1 MAEVVSGLLVGQ
13 RFSSLEEFKSAIRNI
28 SVRQHWDL
36 RVVRSNK
43 KSVVLG
49 CRSSANCYFRVVCRA
64 NKNATYITSLQD
76 THSCRRNLASPG
88 STPARS
94 EASHVRFLLNEIPK
108 LFDMK
113 SKIKGQDVVDA
124 VKRYHGYDISMR
136 QAQRA
141 LTKLQPRQSRGGHG
155 QVADHEDHD
164 LPHDYSS
171 IRVNP
176 ETFDPLAD
184 DRGWPENGLSTTLM
198 EDDSIDQDD
207 SPTETTSAA
216 MVHVQQ
222 NNPSLTTMSHH
233 AQPGPSDTRS
243 LSVST
248 MSHHASQIAP
258 LQPSGQGPYVQPIQ
272 LPVPPSTKTQN
283 SPSLRHPHPHPQS
296 HPQTRPQPPPPQ
308 HQQPAHAGH
317 PVAAQLVLTNFKIEF
332 TCTSCGAL
340 NQSFFPNQGNVTGHH
355 YLPPAATHGIPP
367 SAPPG
372 RPPPSAATNGR
383 LTTMDGVA
391 GDATTNAVAA
401 AAGFGETDY
410 QAGTASHGGR
420 ELPPWG
426 SGLDVSIP
434 PPNT

>member
-1 MAEVVSGLLVGQ
+1 MAEVVSGLVVGQ
-13 RFSSLEEFKSAIRNI
+13 RFDSLEDFKSAIRNI

-36 RVVRSNK
+36 RVMRSNK

-64 NKNATYITSLQD
+64 NKNAT
-76 THSCRRNLASPG
+76 CRRNLASPA

-113 SKIKGQDVVDA
+113 TRIKGQDVVEA

-141 LTKLQPRQSRGGHG
+141 LTKLQPRQSRGGHA
-155 QVADHEDHD
+155 QVVADHENHNI
-164 LPHDYSS
+164 PHDQSS
-171 IRVNP
+171 SSVRVNN
-176 ETFDPLAD
+176 ETSFDPLTD

-207 SPTETTSAA
+207 SPTETASAAA
-216 MVHVQQ
+216 MVRVQQ
-222 NNPSLTTMSHH
+222 SNPSLATMSHHH
-233 AQPGPSDTRS
+233 AQPGPSETRS

-258 LQPSGQGPYVQPIQ
+258 LAPSGQGSYIQPIQ
-272 LPVPPSTKTQN
+272 LPVPPPSPPKTQS
-283 SPSLRHPHPHPQS
+283 SPSIRHPHQSSHPHPQS
-296 HPQTRPQPPPPQ
+296 RPQPPPPPPQ
-308 HQQPAHAGH
+308 HQQPTHTGH

-340 NQSFFPNQGNVTGHH
+340 NQSFFPNQGNVTGGN

-372 RPPPSAATNGR
+372 PPPPSAATNGR
-383 LTTMDGVA
+383 LTTMDGVPT
-391 GDATTNAVAA
+391 DATTNAAA

-410 QAGTASHGGR
+410 QTSATSHGGR

-426 SGLDVSIP
+426 GGLDVSLP

>member
-13 RFSSLEEFKSAIRNI
+13 RFSSLEEFKSAIRSI

-49 CRSSANCYFRVVCRA
+49 CRSSPNCYFRVVCRA
-64 NKNATYITSLQD
+64 NKHATYITSLQD
-76 THSCRRNLASPG
+76 THSCRRNLATAG

-141 LTKLQPRQSRGGHG
+141 LTKLQPRQSRGHA
-155 QVADHEDHD
+155 QVVGDHENNS
-164 LPHDYSS
+164 LPQGQPLPSTPS
-171 IRVNP
+171 AAVPSTVRVGT
-176 ETFDPLAD
+176 ETSFDPLAD
-184 DRGWPENGLSTTLM
+184 DRGWPENGLSSTLM
-198 EDDSIDQDD
+198 EDDSIDQDE

-216 MVHVQQ
+216 LVRAQQ
-222 NNPSLTTMSHH
+222 NNPTIPTIAHH
-233 AQPGPSDTRS
+233 AQPGPSEPRP
-243 LSVST
+243 LQT
-248 MSHHASQIAP
+248 MSHHPSQITALP
-258 LQPSGQGPYVQPIQ
+258 PTAQGGPYIQPIQ
-272 LPVPPSTKTQN
+272 LPAPQSNTPKVHN
-283 SPSLRHPHPHPQS
+283 SAHPQS
-296 HPQTRPQPPPPQ
+296 QAQARPPPPPPPQ
-308 HQQPAHAGH
+308 HQQVPQAGH

-340 NQSFFPNQGNVTGHH
+340 NQSFFPNQGNVTGNN
-355 YLPPAATHGIPP
+355 YLPTAPGHGIPP
-367 SAPPG
+367 PTATSNG
-372 RPPPSAATNGR
+372 RPP
-383 LTTMDGVA
+383 TMNGVA
-391 GDATTNAVAA
+391 SEVTANAAGT
-401 AAGFGETDY
+401 AGFGETDY
-410 QAGTASHGGR
+410 QASGTSHGGR

-434 PPNT
+434 PTNS

>member
-141 LTKLQPRQSRGGHG
+141 LTKLQPRQSRGGHS

-164 LPHDYSS
+164 ITHDHSS
-171 IRVNP
+171 SVRVNN
-176 ETFDPLAD
+176 ETSFDPLAD

-198 EDDSIDQDD
+198 EDDSMDQDD
-207 SPTETTSAA
+207 SPTETTAAA
-216 MVHVQQ
+216 MIRVQQ
-222 NNPSLTTMSHH
+222 NNPSLATMSHH

-248 MSHHASQIAP
+248 MSHHASQIPP

-272 LPVPPSTKTQN
+272 LPIPHSPPKTQN
-283 SPSLRHPHPHPQS
+283 SPSLRHPHPQS

-308 HQQPAHAGH
+308 HQQQAHTGH
-317 PVAAQLVLTNFKIEF
+317 PVTTQLVLTNFKIEF

-340 NQSFFPNQGNVTGHH
+340 NQSFFPNQGNVTGNN
-355 YLPPAATHGIPP
+355 YLPPAGAHGIPP
-367 SAPPG
+367 SAPSG
-372 RPPPSAATNGR
+372 AAPPSVAPNGR
-383 LTTMDGVA
+383 LTMDGVA
-391 GDATTNAVAA
+391 ADTTTNAVA

-410 QAGTASHGGR
+410 QASTASHSR

>member
-36 RVVRSNK
+36 RV
-43 KSVVLG
+43 
-49 CRSSANCYFRVVCRA
+49 
-64 NKNATYITSLQD
+64 D

-141 LTKLQPRQSRGGHG
+141 LTKLQPRQSRGGHA
-155 QVADHEDHD
+155 QMPDHEDHD
-164 LPHDYSS
+164 ITHDQSS
-171 IRVNP
+171 SVRVNNDIS
-176 ETFDPLAD
+176 FDPLAD
-184 DRGWPENGLSTTLM
+184 DRWPENGLSTTLM
-198 EDDSIDQDD
+198 EDDSIDQDE

-216 MVHVQQ
+216 MVRVQQ
-222 NNPSLTTMSHH
+222 TNPSLAMPHH

-258 LQPSGQGPYVQPIQ
+258 LQPSGQASYVQPIQ
-272 LPVPPSTKTQN
+272 LPVPPSPPKTQN
-283 SPSLRHPHPHPQS
+283 SPSLRHPHPQS

-308 HQQPAHAGH
+308 HQQPTHTGH

-340 NQSFFPNQGNVTGHH
+340 NQSFFPNQGNVTGNN
-355 YLPPAATHGIPP
+355 YLPAAHNITA

-372 RPPPSAATNGR
+372 APQPSSATNGR
-383 LTTMDGVA
+383 LSTMDGVA
-391 GDATTNAVAA
+391 TDTTANAVAA
-401 AAGFGETDY
+401 AAGFGDTDY
-410 QAGTASHGGR
+410 QASTTSHGR

-426 SGLDVSIP
+426 SGLDVTIP

>member
-49 CRSSANCYFRVVCRA
+49 CRSSPNCYFRVVCRA

-141 LTKLQPRQSRGGHG
+141 LTKLQPRQSRGGHAHL
-155 QVADHEDHD
+155 ADHEDHD
-164 LPHDYSS
+164 IAHDPSS
-171 IRVNP
+171 SVRVNND
-176 ETFDPLAD
+176 TSFDPLGD
-184 DRGWPENGLSTTLM
+184 DRGWPENGLPTTLM
-198 EDDSIDQDD
+198 EDDSIDHDD
-207 SPTETTSAA
+207 SPAETTAAA
-216 MVHVQQ
+216 MVRVQQ
-222 NNPSLTTMSHH
+222 NNQSLASMSHH

-258 LQPSGQGPYVQPIQ
+258 LQASAQGPYVQPIQ
-272 LPVPPSTKTQN
+272 LPVPPSPPKTQHL
-283 SPSLRHPHPHPQS
+283 PSLRHPHPQS
-296 HPQTRPQPPPPQ
+296 HAQTRPQHPPPQ
-308 HQQPAHAGH
+308 HQQPTHTDH

-340 NQSFFPNQGNVTGHH
+340 NQSFFPNQGNVTGGN
-355 YLPPAATHGIPP
+355 YLPPAGTHGMPASGPSGAAPP
-367 SAPPG
+367 SV
-372 RPPPSAATNGR
+372 ATNGR
-383 LTTMDGVA
+383 LSMDGVTA
-391 GDATTNAVAA
+391 DTTADAVA

-410 QAGTASHGGR
+410 QTSAASHGR
-420 ELPPWG
+420 EIPPWG
-426 SGLDVSIP
+426 GGLDVSIP

>member
-49 CRSSANCYFRVVCRA
+49 CRSSPNCYFRVVCRA

-113 SKIKGQDVVDA
+113 TKIKGQDVVDA

-141 LTKLQPRQSRGGHG
+141 LTKLQPRQSREGHA

-164 LPHDYSS
+164 ITHDQTSLQ
-171 IRVNP
+171 VNN
-176 ETFDPLAD
+176 ETSFDPLAD
-184 DRGWPENGLSTTLM
+184 DRGWAENGLSTTLM
-198 EDDSIDQDD
+198 EDGSIDQDH
-207 SPTETTSAA
+207 SPTETTA
-216 MVHVQQ
+216 MIRVQQ
-222 NNPSLTTMSHH
+222 NNPSLAAMSHH

-258 LQPSGQGPYVQPIQ
+258 LQPNAPGAYVQTVP
-272 LPVPPSTKTQN
+272 LPVPPSPSKTQN
-283 SPSLRHPHPHPQS
+283 SPSLRHPHPQS
-296 HPQTRPQPPPPQ
+296 HAQTRPQPPPPQ
-308 HQQPAHAGH
+308 HQQAAHTGH

-340 NQSFFPNQGNVTGHH
+340 NQSFFPNQGNVTGSN
-355 YLPPAATHGIPP
+355 YLSPAGTHGIPP
-367 SAPPG
+367 SAPSG
-372 RPPPSAATNGR
+372 AAPPSVATNGR
-383 LTTMDGVA
+383 LSMEGVA
-391 GDATTNAVAA
+391 NDTATNVVAA

-410 QAGTASHGGR
+410 QASTTSHGR